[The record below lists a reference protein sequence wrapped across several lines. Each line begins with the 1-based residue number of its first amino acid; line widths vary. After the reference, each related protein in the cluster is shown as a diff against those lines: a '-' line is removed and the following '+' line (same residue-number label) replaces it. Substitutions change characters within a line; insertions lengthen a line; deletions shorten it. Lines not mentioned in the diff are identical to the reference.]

1 MIPTDGTC
9 EAIDTW
15 RIREGAFDTTRL
27 DGLCIALILRWPNP
41 IHRGNGR
48 CVVFIDD
55 RANDAQRESLSEIGT
70 GKAGE
75 GGPFEIFAK
84 TYAEPAAVR
93 FGRFRYE
100 RDGRRGLV
108 ELDDVARVRV
118 GPILGDLDQSEA
130 DVHVVLP
137 SGFIYRDGR
146 LVNTD
151 NCEVMFPD
159 WQFQYVNSN
168 AIFAEVEYNV

>member
-9 EAIDTW
+9 AAIDSW
-15 RIREGAFDTTRL
+15 KIREGAFDSTRL
-27 DGLCIALILRWPNP
+27 DGLGIALILQWPNP

-55 RANDAQRESLSEIGT
+55 RADNGQRRSLSEIGT
-70 GKAGE
+70 GKAGP
-75 GGPFEIFAK
+75 GGPFEIFAS
-84 TYAEPAAVR
+84 TYAKPASVR

-100 RDGRRGLV
+100 REGRRGLV
-108 ELDDVARVRV
+108 ELDDIARVWV
-118 GPILGDLDQSEA
+118 GPVLSDLDQSEA

-151 NCEVMFPD
+151 KCEVMLPD
-159 WQFQYVNSN
+159 RYFHFANSN
-168 AIFAEVEYNV
+168 AVFAETEYNV